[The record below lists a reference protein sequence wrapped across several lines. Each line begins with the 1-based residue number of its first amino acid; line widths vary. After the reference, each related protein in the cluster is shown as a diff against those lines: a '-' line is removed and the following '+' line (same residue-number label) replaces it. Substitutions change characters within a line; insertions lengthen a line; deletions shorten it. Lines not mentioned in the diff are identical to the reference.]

1 MYKISS
7 SALIETKD
15 SLIQQWNRR
24 QDFWDVIPRKL
35 QIGNH
40 VSEEPASSIILKE
53 EAVVSS
59 EVLVPIHQ
67 LT

>member
-7 SALIETKD
+7 SALVETKD
-15 SLIQQWNRR
+15 SLIQQWNRQ
-24 QDFWDVIPRKL
+24 QDFWDVTPCKL

-59 EVLVPIHQ
+59 AVLVPTHQ